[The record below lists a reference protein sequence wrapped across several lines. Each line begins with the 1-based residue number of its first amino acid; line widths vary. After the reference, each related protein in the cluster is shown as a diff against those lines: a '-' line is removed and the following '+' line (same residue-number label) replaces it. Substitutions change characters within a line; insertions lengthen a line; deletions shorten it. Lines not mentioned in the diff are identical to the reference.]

1 MILNFAEANRHYKT
15 LTMKKIILFTVLI
28 ISGLVV
34 LSSCGATKRGTG
46 CPMTDNI
53 IH

>member
-1 MILNFAEANRHYKT
+1 
-15 LTMKKIILFTVLI
+15 MKKLILFTVLI
-28 ISGLVV
+28 IAGVMLF
-34 LSSCGATKRGTG
+34 SSCGATKRGTG